1 MEAEVARF
9 RELLPDTERF
19 EKWRKNLNLFAAARH
34 ARWKRN
40 SSYLRFLTENDQ
52 FESYFVRAFAE
63 RRWTLHG
70 IHRKSNDHSRK
81 LAIIGPMEFIPHQ
94 NRCYH
99 ATPKSNLASI
109 LDRGIL
115 PGHDSGQRTTKRD
128 DSSHYIH
135 VSTSHEDACHW
146 ATAPDLLARHST
158 EPFSII
164 EINISD
170 LGQVLCHDPMSQETG
185 WIANV
190 EKLEP
195 ERFTHID
202 EISQAAP

>member
-1 MEAEVARF
+1 MNPPTTNTLNSSLMEAEVARF

-146 ATAPDLLARHST
+146 RRRPIYSRVTQQSRFPSSRSISVILARCYVMT
-158 EPFSII
+158 
-164 EINISD
+164 
-170 LGQVLCHDPMSQETG
+170 
-185 WIANV
+185 
-190 EKLEP
+190 
-195 ERFTHID
+195 R
-202 EISQAAP
+202 